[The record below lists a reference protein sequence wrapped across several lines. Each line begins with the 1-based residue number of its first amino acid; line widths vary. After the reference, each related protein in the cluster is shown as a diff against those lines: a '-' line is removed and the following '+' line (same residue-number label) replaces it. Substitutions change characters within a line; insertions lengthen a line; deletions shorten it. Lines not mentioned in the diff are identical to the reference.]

1 MGNELGSQSAN
12 VLQEAQVE
20 GSSIFFWK
28 PGKQASY
35 HQNIQLELALVLTC
49 CAQSCVIFCEN
60 ISHLS

>member
-20 GSSIFFWK
+20 ESSIFFWK

-35 HQNIQLELALVLTC
+35 HQNIQLKLALVLTC
-49 CAQSCVIFCEN
+49 CAQSCVIF
-60 ISHLS
+60 L